1 MERIYKKVIAIVCA
15 IAMVVS
21 TLSIQPN
28 IVGAATELSDNTW
41 ATVGSWQ
48 LFTGTKWVGAA
59 ASYEGAG
66 NSFGDMTLTITSPVN
81 DPDTGDN
88 KYGIQMGYTIGDM
101 TLESG
106 ATYSYEMVINS
117 TQAGY
122 LFTQVPGVVQ
132 SSDIS
137 ISVGDNPIKGTFTVG
152 SYPDRGNIMIFP
164 HKMPAGTVLKMVSLT
179 VKKQT
184 GEETSTTAA
193 GEAEWKTI
201 VGGEDLDATYSY
213 DNTNKTVSDVVS
225 IQKPAWA
232 TEKGIYMIAGA
243 AISEVQVNGVTTEK
257 RNIDGGGV
265 IIWLSAFNEGNN
277 EVVITHANG
286 TSNVTIK
293 KVSSEITETTTA
305 ETTTSAT
312 EDMDPSTITDWKAV
326 TDSTTL
332 SYYSV
337 NNKVNVAKID
347 GTDLYIA
354 HSLSATYQSVTLDGT
369 LYAISSGAEVRIP
382 TSSLTE
388 GYHKLVVVNHEGT
401 ESDTVYIKVEKE
413 AETTTPET
421 TTPEPTTIPEIVD
434 GTELLQD
441 TEFEEGNVSH
451 WNEYGPTKYTNK
463 GNGQLDVEVPAYES
477 GDYYGTQLVQNNLT
491 LYEGKWY
498 VAEVTITSD
507 VDKCFQLII
516 QSDGLNGG
524 DWTTFQDEIVSVA
537 AGETKKVQFQFQ
549 AAKTTGANV
558 LFGLMMGYVNK
569 KSAAANV
576 TIQDVSLKVYNSEQ
590 QISGSQTVLLTSNEV
605 SISGFQ
611 MKTNFGD
618 SESKDE
624 IGFRSVCQAPNIGG
638 SITVGQNTYTVAR
651 MGTLYT
657 IEPDKNIEKGTS
669 FTPSGMLLKSYD
681 INNTDESYKNGMDT
695 AAKTVNPYTLV
706 VRATE
711 EKGIMEKDS
720 TYSTYVQTLI
730 GTIGQLHPGNKIHV
744 RAFVVTSGG
753 TIIYSKKSVSTS
765 IARVAAYMYQNSLST
780 NYRGHEYLYQKI
792 VNVEKFVPDE
802 ESTNLFDKIANP
814 YYRNKPLEYGWNEN
828 LYTPDDDNHMNLKP
842 DVYLGSDYIRATTGN
857 NVDQPSVNTN
867 TIGGVISIA
876 GVKYDYG
883 ISTNAEGY
891 FEYNV
896 PKNAKYFV
904 GIVGIDDSVTT
915 DENYVN
921 GATITCEISFD
932 GAIATTT
939 DTLTYGKSEY
949 IKVAV
954 PQGASKIKIYFGDAG
969 DGIGC
974 DRASMANAG
983 WMIDKSIEEETTYDM
998 SKDPSDITRVY
1009 VFTDDSNATI
1019 TKNAKTPGSITI
1031 ISGEGDVNSVSD
1043 TGTIKLRGNSTALAD
1058 KPAYNISFSSKQTVF
1073 TGAASGK
1080 KWCLLANAYDKSM
1093 LRNKLAM
1100 DLGKAL
1106 GNVDTPETHYADF
1119 YLNGKLMGTYL
1130 ISEPADN
1137 GRSGIQY
1144 DDTDDNELMFEW
1156 EAEKYESDQ
1165 TYYATETLG
1174 IRFVVEDPEGLDTAT
1189 TKYTNWVKTL
1199 KTFETALKDI
1209 PNNATNDTVLNYIDV
1224 DSFVDMYIV
1233 NELFKTVDF
1242 GYSSVKFYTKKDADG
1257 NTIIHAGCLWD
1268 FDLSSGNSSVEP
1280 CRTTEDFRCQTVNK
1294 WFGLLMQNT
1303 TFKNK
1308 VIEKYTAM
1316 QTRIQNIYQD
1326 NDLGTNQIDTLLS
1339 YIEKSKNRNYLSI
1352 SEGGAGWSESK
1363 ADSAEVNIYAY
1374 GYNTVSPYNTYT
1386 YSQHVNYLR
1395 TWLKNRNEWI
1405 CTQWGISL

>member
-28 IVGAATELSDNTW
+28 IVGAATTVLSDNTW
-41 ATVGSWQ
+41 TTVGVWDLYAGSWS
-48 LFTGTKWVGAA
+48 GAT

-66 NSFGDMTLTITSPVN
+66 NNFNDMTLTITSAVN
-81 DPDTGDN
+81 NNVDGDG

-106 ATYSYEMVINS
+106 ATYSYKMVINS
-117 TQAGY
+117 TKAGS

-137 ISVGDNPIKGTFTVG
+137 ISVGDNSITGSFTVG
-152 SYPDRGNIMIFP
+152 EKPSCNNGTKKVDIMIFP
-164 HKMPAGTVLKMVSLT
+164 HKMPAGTVLQMVSLT

-184 GEETSTTAA
+184 GEETST
-193 GEAEWKTI
+193 
-201 VGGEDLDATYSY
+201 
-213 DNTNKTVSDVVS
+213 
-225 IQKPAWA
+225 
-232 TEKGIYMIAGA
+232 
-243 AISEVQVNGVTTEK
+243 
-257 RNIDGGGV
+257 
-265 IIWLSAFNEGNN
+265 
-277 EVVITHANG
+277 
-286 TSNVTIK
+286 
-293 KVSSEITETTTA
+293 A

-312 EDMDPSTITDWKAV
+312 EDIDPSTITDWNAV

-369 LYAISSGAEVRIP
+369 SYAISSGAEVRIP

-441 TEFEEGNVSH
+441 REFEEGKVSH

-463 GNGQLDVEVPAYES
+463 GNGQLDVEIPAYES
-477 GDYYGTQLVQNNLT
+477 GDYYATQLVQNNLT

-498 VAEVTITSD
+498 VAEVTITSN

-524 DWTTFQDEIVSVA
+524 DWTTFKDEIVSVA
-537 AGETKKVQFQFQ
+537 AGETKIVQFQFQ

-576 TIQDVSLKVYNSEQ
+576 TIQNVSLKVYNGEQ
-590 QISGSQTVLLTSNEV
+590 QISGSQTVLLTSSEV
-605 SISGFQ
+605 SVSGFQ

-657 IEPDKNIEKGTS
+657 IEPDKNIAEGTS

-681 INNTDESYKNGMDT
+681 LNNTESYVNRSDP
-695 AAKTVNPYTLV
+695 AATKVNPYTVV

-802 ESTNLFDKIANP
+802 YSTNLFDTIANP
-814 YYRNKPLEYGWNEN
+814 YYRNTPLEYGWNEN

-842 DVYLGSDYIRATTGN
+842 DVYLGSDYITATTGYD
-857 NVDQPSVNTN
+857 VDHPSVNTN
-867 TIGGVISIA
+867 TRGGVISIA

-915 DENYVN
+915 DENYVK

-939 DTLTYGKSEY
+939 DTLTYDKSEY

-954 PQGASKIKIYFGDAG
+954 PQGASKIKINFGNAG

-1019 TKNAKTPGSITI
+1019 TKK
-1031 ISGEGDVNSVSD
+1031 
-1043 TGTIKLRGNSTALAD
+1043 
-1058 KPAYNISFSSKQTVF
+1058 
-1073 TGAASGK
+1073 
-1080 KWCLLANAYDKSM
+1080 C
-1093 LRNKLAM
+1093 
-1100 DLGKAL
+1100 
-1106 GNVDTPETHYADF
+1106 
-1119 YLNGKLMGTYL
+1119 
-1130 ISEPADN
+1130 
-1137 GRSGIQY
+1137 
-1144 DDTDDNELMFEW
+1144 
-1156 EAEKYESDQ
+1156 
-1165 TYYATETLG
+1165 
-1174 IRFVVEDPEGLDTAT
+1174 
-1189 TKYTNWVKTL
+1189 
-1199 KTFETALKDI
+1199 
-1209 PNNATNDTVLNYIDV
+1209 
-1224 DSFVDMYIV
+1224 
-1233 NELFKTVDF
+1233 
-1242 GYSSVKFYTKKDADG
+1242 
-1257 NTIIHAGCLWD
+1257 
-1268 FDLSSGNSSVEP
+1268 
-1280 CRTTEDFRCQTVNK
+1280 
-1294 WFGLLMQNT
+1294 QNT
-1303 TFKNK
+1303 GFHYN
-1308 VIEKYTAM
+1308 
-1316 QTRIQNIYQD
+1316 YQ
-1326 NDLGTNQIDTLLS
+1326 
-1339 YIEKSKNRNYLSI
+1339 
-1352 SEGGAGWSESK
+1352 W
-1363 ADSAEVNIYAY
+1363 
-1374 GYNTVSPYNTYT
+1374 
-1386 YSQHVNYLR
+1386 
-1395 TWLKNRNEWI
+1395 
-1405 CTQWGISL
+1405 